1 VPLASLAERAR
12 RKPGLSLLLVAL
24 VAWTAGLAGALVG
37 VKLAG
42 IEKAPARTPSTL
54 GLVKAEPRGEA
65 LPAMDAYTAAAAIG
79 PSVVAIQ
86 SLETINGGTL
96 RGSGTGVVLTADGEI
111 VTNQH
116 VVGNATTVQVRLPGE
131 SEPRTASVV
140 AADPR
145 RDLALVHVDA
155 TALHP
160 ATFTDPADVR
170 VGDHVLAVGYAL
182 NLDGDP
188 SVTDGIVSALNRTSA
203 DQNKALRGLIQTDA
217 PISSGNSGGPLVNS
231 LGQVVGLITFVA
243 TSENGSQ
250 ANNLGFAI
258 GNTELQAGITALRAA
273 AGGAPLVD
281 GYLGVQLGKR
291 TDGGSGALVV
301 DVVASSPAG
310 TAGLLVGDV
319 VVAVDGSPI
328 SGQAALIAT
337 IRDHR
342 PGDSL
347 TIDVRRKGAPLT
359 LTAVLVDR
367 PAG

>member
-1 VPLASLAERAR
+1 
-12 RKPGLSLLLVAL
+12 LLLVAV

-42 IEKAPARTPSTL
+42 LDKEPARTPSTL

-65 LPAMDAYTAAAAIG
+65 LPAMDAYAAAAVIG

-86 SLETINGGTL
+86 SVETINGGTL
-96 RGSGTGVVLTADGEI
+96 RGSGTGIVLTADGEI

-116 VVGNATTVQVRLPGE
+116 VVGSATTVQVRLPGE
-131 SEPRTASVV
+131 SEPRKASVV

-145 RDLALVHVDA
+145 RDLALIRVDA
-155 TALHP
+155 SALHP
-160 ATFTDPADVR
+160 ATFSDPADIR
-170 VGDHVLAVGYAL
+170 VGDHVLAVGFAL

-188 SVTDGIVSALNRTSA
+188 SVTEGIISALNRTSA
-203 DQNKALRGLIQTDA
+203 DQTKALRGLIQTDA

-231 LGQVVGLITFVA
+231 VGQVVGLVTFVA
-243 TSENGSQ
+243 TAENGSQ

-258 GNTELQAGITALRAA
+258 GTTELEAGITALRAA
-273 AGGAPLVD
+273 AGGTPLVD

-291 TDGGSGALVV
+291 VDGGSGALVV
-301 DVVASSPAG
+301 EVVAGSPAD
-310 TAGLLVGDV
+310 TAGLRVNDV
-319 VVAVDGSPI
+319 VVAVAGAPI
-328 SGQAALIAT
+328 TGQAALIAT

-347 TIDVRRKGAPLT
+347 ALDVRRNGAKLA
-359 LTAVLVDR
+359 LTAVLAER
-367 PAG
+367 PTG